1 MISIVS
7 SLFFF
12 FIIVD
17 ALNVKKEVTTVDLV
31 LNRLV
36 KN

>member
-17 ALNVKKEVTTVDLV
+17 ALNVKKEETVVSSV